1 MNRNQRL
8 ELVAGDDWQLD
19 AILLDAS
26 GNPLDLTAATLEW
39 TLIDSYGWTAPATP
53 TIALGAAP
61 GECTVKIAAAESTAI
76 KGGGYMAYWRVT
88 IGGLVQTP
96 LAWPLGIHAD
106 PFAAQLEP
114 AAIVERPVIERSP
127 FRPARLGE
135 HRAGEQLRGSLI
147 PLMNRSA

>member
-19 AILLDAS
+19 AVLLDAS
-26 GNPLDLTAATLEW
+26 NNPLDLTSATLSW
-39 TLIDSYGWTAPATP
+39 TLIDSYGWSAPAVH

-61 GECTVKIAAAESTAI
+61 GECTVKVAAANSSPI

-88 IGGLVQTP
+88 IAGITQTP

-106 PFAAQLEP
+106 PFTAEPEP
-114 AAIVERPVIERSP
+114 AGEREPILERRS
-127 FRPARLGE
+127 FRPPLGE
-135 HRAGEQLRGSLI
+135 HRTGEQFVGGGSL
-147 PLMNRSA
+147 LGSDE